1 VAVETARPLAL
12 PTRLAWISTHR
23 ELLWSLLRREV
34 RQRYK
39 GSALGIFWS
48 YLHPLLMAGIYTLV
62 FSVLWRATTI
72 PHYALFVLTGLAVF
86 SYFQSG
92 VLSGTTSI
100 VDNADLVKKIWFPR
114 EIIVMSSVLSHVLA
128 AAVMFAIVIP
138 VAMVIEPATAETF
151 WLLAPT
157 FVLLVALTAGLA
169 MMFAA
174 VNVYFR
180 DVSHLLGVLFLPWYF
195 LTPVLYTFAQLPG
208 AASHPTLV
216 TALRY
221 GNPVTPYVEVIR
233 DAVLLG
239 RFPSGIELTYVLL
252 VGPAFFVLG
261 LVLFQRR
268 ADSFAIEL

>member
-1 VAVETARPLAL
+1 MAVETARPLAL
-12 PTRLAWISTHR
+12 PARLAWMSTHR
-23 ELLWSLLRREV
+23 ELLRSLLRREI

-62 FSVLWRATTI
+62 FSVLWRATAI

-114 EIIVMSSVLSHVLA
+114 EVIVMSSVLSHVLA

-138 VAMVIEPATAETF
+138 AALVIEPQTAKTF
-151 WLLAPT
+151 WLLVPT
-157 FVLLVALTAGLA
+157 FALLITLTAGLA

-174 VNVYFR
+174 ANVYFR

-195 LTPVLYTFAQLPG
+195 LTPVLYTFGQLPG

-216 TALRY
+216 TVLRY

-233 DAVLLG
+233 DAVLVG
-239 RFPSGIELTYVLL
+239 RFPPGVELVYVAL
-252 VGPAFFVLG
+252 VGPALFALG

-268 ADSFAIEL
+268 ADNFAIEL